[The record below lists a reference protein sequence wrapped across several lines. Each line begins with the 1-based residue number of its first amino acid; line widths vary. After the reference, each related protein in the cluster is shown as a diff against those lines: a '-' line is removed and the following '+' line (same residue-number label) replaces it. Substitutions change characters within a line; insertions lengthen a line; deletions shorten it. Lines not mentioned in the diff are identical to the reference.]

1 MKNFWKKLENETG
14 IKRKRYFA
22 EMIIF
27 IFCAIYVVLSFT
39 VIPSPVT
46 HMLSGKYTIDWWFWV
61 FTVVLILAARCG
73 VTTAFKTAE
82 IILFW
87 QQNKKK

>member
-1 MKNFWKKLENETG
+1 MENFWKELENKTG

-46 HMLSGKYTIDWWFWV
+46 PMLSGKYAIDWWFWV

-73 VTTAFKTAE
+73 VATAFNTAE